1 MSSSPYSFACIYF
14 FDLKYCLSLAA
25 CCCCRNRRGTS
36 QQSQTEPQWKEGTK
50 GNAGSVFKECNG
62 PFSTSSVALA
72 VGHIYEMTCF
82 FQAMSKLGLRQVT
95 GVTRVTIRKSK
106 NILFV
111 ITKPDV
117 YKSPASDTY
126 IVFGE
131 AKVRISCQYY
141 PPFS

>member
-1 MSSSPYSFACIYF
+1 
-14 FDLKYCLSLAA
+14 
-25 CCCCRNRRGTS
+25 
-36 QQSQTEPQWKEGTK
+36 
-50 GNAGSVFKECNG
+50 
-62 PFSTSSVALA
+62 
-72 VGHIYEMTCF
+72 
-82 FQAMSKLGLRQVT
+82 MSKLGLRQVA

-131 AKVRISCQYY
+131 AKVKIREKMVSCLSVHSCYIS
-141 PPFS
+141 PVLVEN

>member
-1 MSSSPYSFACIYF
+1 
-14 FDLKYCLSLAA
+14 
-25 CCCCRNRRGTS
+25 
-36 QQSQTEPQWKEGTK
+36 
-50 GNAGSVFKECNG
+50 
-62 PFSTSSVALA
+62 
-72 VGHIYEMTCF
+72 
-82 FQAMSKLGLRQVT
+82 MSKLGLRQVT

-131 AKVRISCQYY
+131 AKVFSKIIIVLKYVYIFINVNVISLTFGQIKCMIKGITS
-141 PPFS
+141 PVM